1 MEIASLI
8 LGIISLLITFFTKG
22 TGGLILA
29 GSGIMLGFLGKEN
42 EKRKGVA
49 IAGMIFSIMAFVWGA
64 AIMFNYPP
72 SYWKNRYVPLL
83 Y

>member
-42 EKRKGVA
+42 DILK
-49 IAGMIFSIMAFVWGA
+49 
-64 AIMFNYPP
+64 
-72 SYWKNRYVPLL
+72 KNKWN
-83 Y
+83 